1 MCYLEQEAASSSGR
15 PLLDDVAGSST
26 GIGNLAH
33 KIQVLQAE
41 LAREPEGENTPE
53 LLRKLGEIQHQY
65 EFVGGYSVEHS
76 AKVVLSGLGFTEAD
90 FCRPLTDFSGGWRTR
105 AALAKILLL
114 APDVLLLD
122 EPTNHLDLESCIWFE
137 RYLANYQGALLVVSH
152 DREFLNRVVGKVLA
166 IEPQKVSLHRGNYDS
181 YVLASQKETET
192 AEATARRQDVKIRKD
207 VRFIER
213 FRAKNTKAAQVQSRL
228 KRLAALEKVVVP
240 RTTRKIHFTF
250 PEPARSGQA
259 VVTLAHVFKS
269 YGTKTVYRDLNLALE
284 RGDKVALVGPNGAG
298 KTTLLKILAGVL
310 PFEKGEMKLG
320 HNVTTAY
327 YAQYQLE
334 LLDSSNDVLTEL
346 QRAAPDE
353 PHSGVRGILGA
364 FLFSGDDVNK
374 KVSVLSGGEKSRL
387 VLARM
392 LVRPANFLL
401 MDEPTNHLDIAS
413 REILTDALEAYSGT
427 LCFITHDRTLI
438 RQIANKI
445 VEVRAGNVQVF
456 PGNYDDYLYR
466 KDSVPQEAPVDSAT
480 MKAGAPIVDSC
491 RDTQRRRRQIE
502 GELRNSYYRQSSQT
516 RKRIAE
522 IEAQLVRLEAEFR
535 DIEQRFGDAEHY
547 EDGARVVAT
556 VDRYRSLKESIGLL
570 TGEWETLSTE
580 LQTATN
586 EFEKALAAIEL

>member
-1 MCYLEQEAASSSGR
+1 
-15 PLLDDVAGSST
+15 
-26 GIGNLAH
+26 
-33 KIQVLQAE
+33 
-41 LAREPEGENTPE
+41 
-53 LLRKLGEIQHQY
+53 
-65 EFVGGYSVEHS
+65 
-76 AKVVLSGLGFTEAD
+76 
-90 FCRPLTDFSGGWRTR
+90 
-105 AALAKILLL
+105 
-114 APDVLLLD
+114 VLLLD